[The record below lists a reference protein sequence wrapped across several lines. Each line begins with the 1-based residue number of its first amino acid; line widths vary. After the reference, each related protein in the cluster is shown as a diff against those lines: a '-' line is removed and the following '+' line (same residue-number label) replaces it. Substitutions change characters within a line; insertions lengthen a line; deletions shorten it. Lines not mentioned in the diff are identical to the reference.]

1 MIRTLKQT
9 SAVLATQA
17 VMFGVLP
24 VAAQAATFNLQE
36 ATVADINA
44 AFDAGALTSKD
55 LTQLYLNRI
64 DAYDQQGPT
73 LNSLIT
79 VNPNALETA
88 RTLDLERQTTGR
100 RSPLHGIPVILK
112 DNYDTFDLP
121 TTAGSIVLDGSIPPN
136 DAFTVQQLRD
146 AGANILGKAN
156 LSEFASGVPG
166 GSLIGL
172 TRNPYQLDRSPAGSS
187 GGTGAAIAANFGV
200 IGTGS
205 DTGGSIRGPAS
216 ANGLVGIKPTLGLTS
231 RDGIIPLALSF
242 DVSGPLTRTVE
253 DAAITLGTMAGI
265 DPADPATSASEGKT
279 FKDYTQFLDKDALQ
293 GARIGVA
300 RDFFSGNA
308 EVDQLTEAAIAQ
320 MEESGA
326 TIIDSLSFPQSVIAS
341 KDTIYT
347 RIRWPEFKAQIPEYL
362 ATLDEGYPKTLA
374 DIIAIAEND
383 DFFQRYPTRLNLF
396 RTEQASVPLSDPDY
410 LDALNNGKA
419 LVTNAVLD
427 LLESN
432 NLDALIYPTSRCP
445 ASPLPG
451 VDDPTFVCSS
461 GPSAT
466 NIANISGF
474 PDIQVPA
481 GFTSDGLPITI
492 SLLGPAYSEPELL
505 GLAYSYEQA
514 TMLRSPSSLVPA
526 LPGEEFEYEPVPEPP
541 ATIALTVVG
550 FTLLGLR
557 LRRHRQ
563 NKGNFD
569 ARLKLSR
576 AETASNKCCNT

>member
-1 MIRTLKQT
+1 VIGFVKQT
-9 SAVLATQA
+9 TTVLATQA
-17 VMFGVLP
+17 LLLGFLP
-24 VAAQAATFNLQE
+24 VTVLAATFSLEE

-44 AFDAGALTSKD
+44 AFDAGALTSEG

-64 DAYDQQGPT
+64 DAYDKQGPT

-79 VNPNALETA
+79 VNPNSLETA
-88 RTLDLERQTTGR
+88 QALDLERQTTGP

-146 AGANILGKAN
+146 AGAIILGKAN
-156 LSEFASGVPG
+156 LSEFAAGVPG
-166 GSLIGL
+166 GSLIGF
-172 TRNPYQLDRSPAGSS
+172 TRNPYQLDRSPSGSS
-187 GGTGAAIAANFGV
+187 GGTGAAIAANFGA

-253 DAAITLGTMAGI
+253 DAAITLGIMAGI

-279 FKDYTQFLDKDALQ
+279 FKDYTQFLDKNALQ

-300 RDFFSGNA
+300 RDFFGGNT

-326 TIIDSLSFPQSVIAS
+326 TIIDSLYFPQEVIDS
-341 KDTIYT
+341 KNTIYT
-347 RIRWPEFKAQIPEYL
+347 RIRWPEFKAQIPDYL
-362 ATLDEGYPKTLA
+362 ATLDEEYPKTLA

-383 DFFQRYPTRLNLF
+383 EFFEQYPTRLNLF
-396 RTEQASVPLSDPDY
+396 RSEQASGLLSDHDY
-410 LDALNNGKA
+410 LDALNNGRA

-432 NLDALIYPTSRCP
+432 DLDALIYSTSSCP
-445 ASPLPG
+445 ASPLPS
-451 VDDPTFVCSS
+451 VSDPTFVCNAV
-461 GPSAT
+461 PSAT

-481 GFTSDGLPITI
+481 GFTEDGLPTTI
-492 SLLGPAYSEPELL
+492 SFLGRAYSEPTLL
-505 GLAYSYEQA
+505 GFAYSYEQA
-514 TMLRSPSSLVPA
+514 TMNR
-526 LPGEEFEYEPVPEPP
+526 LPPGTTPPLPREMFEYEPVPEPSS
-541 ATIALTVVG
+541 TVALGVFG
-550 FTLLGLR
+550 LAALGL
-557 LRRHRQ
+557 
-563 NKGNFD
+563 K
-569 ARLKLSR
+569 LKQRSKIQKR
-576 AETASNKCCNT
+576 